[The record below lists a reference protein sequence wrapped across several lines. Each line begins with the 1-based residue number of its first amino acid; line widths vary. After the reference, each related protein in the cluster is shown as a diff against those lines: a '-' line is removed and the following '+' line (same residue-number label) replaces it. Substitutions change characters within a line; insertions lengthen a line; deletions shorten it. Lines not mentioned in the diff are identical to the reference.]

1 MSNRIDIEVYDAA
14 GTTRLSTLK
23 LSGAQIGSA
32 TSDTVIMVKNASTSK
47 NAAHVLLGAIR
58 ADYLLS
64 APAGED
70 TDTTNERGGEL
81 VAEQWIEA
89 RLLATDAWAQVGEM
103 PADSFDVGALAAGAS
118 KSVRLRLNI
127 PADAATSFDVYFSLA
142 FRVEAA

>member
-1 MSNRIDIEVYDAA
+1 MSNRIDIEVYDAS
-14 GTTRLSTLK
+14 GSTRLSSLK

-32 TSDTVIMVKNASTSK
+32 TSDTIITVKNGSNSK

-58 ADYLLS
+58 ADYLLT

-81 VAEQWIEA
+81 VAEQWLEA
-89 RLLATDAWAQVGEM
+89 RLFATDAWAQVGET
-103 PADSFDVGALAAGAS
+103 PSESFDVGALAAGAS
-118 KSVRLRLNI
+118 KAVRLRLNI

>member
-1 MSNRIDIEVYDAA
+1 MSNRITIEVYDAA
-14 GTTRLSTLK
+14 GTTRLSSLK

-32 TSDTVIMVKNASTSK
+32 TSDTVITIKNGSNK

-81 VAEQWIEA
+81 VAEQWLEA
-89 RLLATDAWAQVGEM
+89 RLLATDPWVPVGET
-103 PADSFDVGALAAGAS
+103 PADSFDVGALEAGAT
-118 KSVRLRLNI
+118 KAVRLRLNI
-127 PADAATSFDVYFSLA
+127 PAGASTSFDVYFALA